1 MLINNKPM
9 SEWTLEELMVLLG
22 DEQWRESATIDYKCE
37 FRASD
42 EGFKKDVCAFANA
55 QGGYLFF
62 GIGEDDGVPVE
73 IAGIENVGLDKF
85 NLAISNALSASI
97 EPSRP
102 AYESHV
108 IPVGENLCVLIVHV
122 FEGVSKPYRVRS
134 EGRFWIR
141 GNAGNEFMSYKTIED
156 LFLRTNMQKDK
167 LQQIVDSR
175 VGYLQREGALSVLE
189 YRQRPMFA
197 AHFIPI
203 SVVSEH
209 EKRYPL
215 RDLFG
220 KAGALFVP
228 EGEAFGKLFDC
239 PAAQINMDGLM
250 KLGEDRHAPRHIQ
263 LFWNG
268 MVEMAATGLFQDQNG
283 AGRFD
288 PSRVVALVP
297 QMLEEVLRH
306 YARIEMEEPFYC
318 VLSLENAAGWRAL
331 CPRWDISAELDRER
345 LRAYPVRLEDRS
357 EAAVTKAAREILD
370 EFGYLIGESGF
381 GRLLGTA

>member
-1 MLINNKPM
+1 VLINNKPM
-9 SEWTLEELMVLLG
+9 PEWTLEELQVLLG
-22 DEQWRESATIDYKCE
+22 DEEWRESATLDYKCE
-37 FRASD
+37 FRARD

-62 GIGEDDGVPVE
+62 GIGEEDGVPAE
-73 IAGIENVGLDKF
+73 IPGIENVGLDRF

-97 EPSRP
+97 EPTRP

-108 IPVGENLCVLIVHV
+108 VPIGENLCVLVVHV
-122 FEGVSKPYRVRS
+122 PEGVSKPYRVRS

-141 GNAGNEFMSYKTIED
+141 GNAGNEMMSYKAIED
-156 LFLRTNMQKDK
+156 MFLRTSLQKDR
-167 LQQIVDSR
+167 LQQVIDER
-175 VGYLQREGALSVLE
+175 MTHLRRESAPAALR
-189 YRQRPMFA
+189 YGRRPLFA
-197 AHFIPI
+197 AHFVPV
-203 SVVSEH
+203 SVVAGH

-215 RDLFG
+215 GSLFSRQEAPAP
-220 KAGALFVP
+220 AGSEFAGLFS
-228 EGEAFGKLFDC
+228 C
-239 PAAQINMDGLM
+239 PLSQINMDGLIHH
-250 KLGEDRHAPRHIQ
+250 GGGSEPSSHIQ

-381 GRLLGTA
+381 GRLLDTA